1 MSSLHSPD
9 FPPLPSGGGFLDE
22 GRSQD
27 SQPDVKEKLDFFVSS
42 SHSVRKCPSPSWLL
56 EVPGASCRH
65 GI

>member
-1 MSSLHSPD
+1 MSSLHSPY

-42 SHSVRKCPSPSWLL
+42 SHSIRKCPSASWLL
-56 EVPGASCRH
+56 AVARTSCRH
-65 GI
+65 GV